1 MSTTV
6 KTGWLHDKNGDKF
19 APKTLTSQV
28 QTSDG
33 ILLEDK
39 IQADL
44 DTALSDKADSAH
56 THDIDD
62 IATGSIPF
70 EVLKGMTAE
79 AVLMSADEE
88 ISALQHEL
96 NNKAGKT
103 HTHAISDVTG
113 LQAALDEKAAESHT
127 HTVSQIS
134 DLTATATEL
143 NYVHGVTS
151 DIQTQLNAKVPTTRT
166 INGKALSSN
175 ITLTAGDLS
184 AYTKT
189 EIDNME
195 LITIDDIDTICGGAI
210 QVTSINDSEVTF

>member
-44 DTALSDKADSAH
+44 DTALKGKADLAH
-56 THDIDD
+56 SHSIGDIS
-62 IATGSIPF
+62 TGKIPF

-79 AVLMSADEE
+79 AVLMSVDEE
-88 ISALQHEL
+88 ILMLQEEL
-96 NNKAGKT
+96 DKKAGKT

-113 LQAALDEKAAESHT
+113 LQAALDGKAEKSHT
-127 HTVSQIS
+127 HTVSEIS
-134 DLTATATEL
+134 DLTATAAEL
-143 NYVHGVTS
+143 NYVSGVTS
-151 DIQTQLNAKVPTTRT
+151 SIQTQLNAKVPTTRT
-166 INGKALSSN
+166 INGKNLSAN

-195 LITIDDIDTICGGAI
+195 LITIDDIDTICGGTI
-210 QVTSINDSEVTF
+210 QVTSISDSEVTF